1 MVLLLILSF
10 SESGYSLY
18 NLFLLQKAID
28 TGLLLTTNE
37 VRAQKDLVFAVTRKT
52 FQLQPLDKDIRG
64 YGISL
69 QMAVAWQIRQSRL
82 HQATSEVQEFNLK
95 IDGRPLAGM
104 YKISTFFHFHYSR
117 HLLT

>member
-1 MVLLLILSF
+1 MC
-10 SESGYSLY
+10 
-18 NLFLLQKAID
+18 NLFILQRAID

-37 VRAQKDLVFAVTRKT
+37 VRAQKDFVFAVTRRT
-52 FQLQPLDKDIRG
+52 FQLQPLNEKIRD

-82 HQATSEVQEFNLK
+82 HQATSAVQEFNLK

-104 YKISTFFHFHYSR
+104 SVHKIPIFFISITEQQYVY
-117 HLLT
+117 

>member
-1 MVLLLILSF
+1 M
-10 SESGYSLY
+10 Y
-18 NLFLLQKAID
+18 NLFIFQKAID
-28 TGLLLTTNE
+28 AGLLLTTNE
-37 VRAQKDLVFAVTRKT
+37 VRAQKDLVFAVTRRT

-64 YGISL
+64 YSISL

-82 HQATSEVQEFNLK
+82 HQATSGVQEFNLK

-104 YKISTFFHFHYSR
+104 YKITIFFISITTV